1 MVHGPHPRLKNPAPC
16 LPLHIPYMW
25 HPRAM
30 HPTLLV
36 PWVTVLR
43 VMPPGKGLGNPGKVF
58 RAGTELRA
66 AGGCCHCRD

>member
-1 MVHGPHPRLKNPAPC
+1 
-16 LPLHIPYMW
+16 MW

-36 PWVTVLR
+36 HRVTVLR

-66 AGGCCHCRD
+66 AGVCCHCRD